1 MHCKVP
7 GCKKIKAGSFATVP
21 VCCEH
26 QEELMDEAIMFYSKR
41 IDDRPVY
48 ESIRHMTPW
57 KNVETGDIHKAT
69 AKKVRNGVVT
79 VYEIKGGRYVLDHA
93 SAHKGAAAK

>member
-7 GCKKIKAGSFATVP
+7 GCTKIKVGLFAKVP
-21 VCCEH
+21 VCYDH

-41 IDDRPVY
+41 IDERPTF

-57 KNVETGDIHKAT
+57 KNVEKGDTHYARVES
-69 AKKVRNGVVT
+69 VRNDFPIAYMIRGR
-79 VYEIKGGRYVLDHA
+79 RYVLDHP
-93 SAHKGAAAK
+93 SMRKGVR

>member
-7 GCKKIKAGSFATVP
+7 GCTKIKVGLFAKVP
-21 VCCEH
+21 VCYDH

-41 IDDRPVY
+41 IDERPTF

-57 KNVETGDIHKAT
+57 KGVEKGDTHYARVES
-69 AKKVRNGVVT
+69 VRNDFPTAYTIRGR
-79 VYEIKGGRYVLDHA
+79 RYVLDHP
-93 SAHKGAAAK
+93 SMRKGVR